1 MRDGWGW
8 VEFQGGGLRDIGSEL
23 GAQFRHVVGEERG
36 LVAGA
41 RDGDVAEAGVE
52 QVRVDAGVGVDEDA
66 FSGESLGAMAGDGVA
81 VVEMTMLAW
90 VELDLAIVGE
100 VGGET
105 AIGMDGLDGG
115 ELAIG
120 NPERFV
126 GRGELNAVAHGELAF
141 DLLVDANAG

>member
-1 MRDGWGW
+1 MIDL
-8 VEFQGGGLRDIGSEL
+8 QGRGFADIGPEL
-23 GAQFRHVVGEERG
+23 QTQFRHIVSEERG

-52 QVRVDAGVGVDEDA
+52 QVRVDAGIGVDEDA
-66 FSGESLGAMAGDGVA
+66 FGGESLGAVTGDGVA
-81 VVEMTMLAW
+81 VVEMTMLAG

-115 ELAIG
+115 
-120 NPERFV
+120 
-126 GRGELNAVAHGELAF
+126 
-141 DLLVDANAG
+141 